1 MQSDLSNAS
10 NLLKLDQVS
19 SGDFP
24 TSLTLANGGKGIIPN
39 PSLDDYKYTVDNTSN
54 PKNFCLQYREGT
66 NTYAIDNDSAVSKG
80 VCLTNLVTNG
90 DFRNGTTG
98 WVISSNATIT
108 GSQIIFTANSVN
120 MYFLQSN
127 LYTPNSKSGNKL
139 YIKLNIV
146 SNTLVGTGY
155 IRVGGYGGNDFCNQN
170 DISSVN
176 TSIPIGNISKI
187 ITVREA
193 AGNDNQST
201 IFLLATYTSGSMIID
216 DVEIIDLT
224 TAFGAGNEPTQAQM
238 DTIISN
244 YPNSW
249 FNIVAKANL

>member
-98 WVISSNATIT
+98 W
-108 GSQIIFTANSVN
+108 
-120 MYFLQSN
+120 
-127 LYTPNSKSGNKL
+127 SG
-139 YIKLNIV
+139 IDAIV
-146 SNTLVGTGY
+146 SGIAEKTATFQY
-155 IRVGGYGGNDFCNQN
+155 A
-170 DISSVN
+170 
-176 TSIPIGNISKI
+176 NISQSFSGVSYRNHKI
-187 ITVREA
+187 YLTAYVRADIASVIMLTVSDGTYQSASYHTGDNVLRRMNTIQTIG
-193 AGNDNQST
+193 AGCNTVYLRVQDNRANGWT
-201 IFLLATYTSGSMIID
+201 KFYTKMFLAL
-216 DVEIIDLT
+216 DLT
-224 TAFGAGNEPTQAQM
+224 AIFGAGNEPTQAQI
-238 DTIISN
+238 DTIMSN